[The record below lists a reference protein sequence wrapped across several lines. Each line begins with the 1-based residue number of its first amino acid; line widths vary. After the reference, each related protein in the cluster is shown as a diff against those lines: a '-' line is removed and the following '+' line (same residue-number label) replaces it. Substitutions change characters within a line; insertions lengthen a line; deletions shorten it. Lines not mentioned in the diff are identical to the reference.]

1 MGNDGRSKICHHQWQ
16 QAITF
21 AHLLTNLSQGWYG
34 TEMHIKQ
41 LLSTERLLPFNES
54 AELHSYCEAKRVR
67 DTVFKGF
74 DSSPVS
80 AQSC

>member
-1 MGNDGRSKICHHQWQ
+1 
-16 QAITF
+16 
-21 AHLLTNLSQGWYG
+21 
-34 TEMHIKQ
+34 MHIKQ
-41 LLSTERLLPFNES
+41 LLSTERLLPFNED

-74 DSSPVS
+74 DSSPVT